1 MKIAITSHG
10 NTLES
15 NIDARFGRA
24 IGYIIWDTDT
34 KTFDYK
40 DNMQVLNAPQGAG
53 IQAAKAV
60 ADTGAKAVITGHVG
74 PNAFRALNAAGIRM
88 YLKLNGTVKQA
99 IEEYEK
105 GLLKETGNSDV
116 EGHWV

>member
-10 NTLES
+10 NSLDA

-24 IGYIIWDTDT
+24 IGYIIWDTET
-34 KTFDYK
+34 KTFSYV

-53 IQAAKAV
+53 VQAAKSV
-60 ADTGAKAVITGHVG
+60 VDTGAKIVITGHVG
-74 PNAFRALNAAGIRM
+74 PNAFRALNAAGIKM
-88 YLKLNGTVKQA
+88 FLKTNGTVKDA
-99 IEEYEK
+99 IDDYTN
-105 GLLKETGNSDV
+105 GNLKETGNSNV